1 MFGRRGGSLWPLLA
15 CFVVL
20 LAVQESH
27 GTHLTGRFN
36 PGKEFFK
43 FLIKF
48 GFQKTERTSL
58 RDTYGY
64 IYGNIT
70 ATGPMPV
77 NLTFAVLDGGR
88 FMDYYG
94 NHTIPN
100 REIAC
105 QRMFSQLSSL
115 AYSSECNQDA
125 KGDYFRQVPCPRGAL
140 CPDEDSPANVVHG
153 NQFTYVIS
161 DLYQPR

>member
-1 MFGRRGGSLWPLLA
+1 MFAALILA
-15 CFVVL
+15 LFLTTASPC
-20 LAVQESH
+20 H
-27 GTHLTGRFN
+27 GTHISGRFN
-36 PGKEFFK
+36 PGQEFFK

-70 ATGPMPV
+70 ATGPLPV
-77 NLTFAVLDGGR
+77 NLTFAVLDGSR

-100 REIAC
+100 RDIAC
-105 QRMFSQLSSL
+105 QRMFAHLNTL
-115 AYSSECNQDA
+115 AYSQCNLEA
-125 KGDYFRQVPCPRGAL
+125 KGDYFRQVPCPKGKL
-140 CPDEDSPANVVHG
+140 CVDEDTPGNVVHG

-161 DLYQPR
+161 GLFQPR

>member
-1 MFGRRGGSLWPLLA
+1 MSFRRRGWLAILL
-15 CFVVL
+15 VL
-20 LAVQESH
+20 TLSQCGN
-27 GTHLTGRFN
+27 GTHVTGRFN
-36 PGKEFFK
+36 PGREFFK
-43 FLIKF
+43 FLVKF
-48 GFQKTERTSL
+48 GFQKTERTSV

-77 NLTFAVLDGGR
+77 NLTFAVLDGNR

-100 REIAC
+100 RDLAC
-105 QRMFSQLSSL
+105 QRMFARLNSL

-125 KGDYFRQVPCPRGAL
+125 KGDYLRKVPCPVGGL

-161 DLYQPR
+161 DLFQPR

>member
-1 MFGRRGGSLWPLLA
+1 MFSVGRGASRWLLA
-15 CFVVL
+15 LVL
-20 LAVQESH
+20 LLLYSYECS
-27 GTHLTGRFN
+27 GTHVTGRFN
-36 PGKEFFK
+36 PGTEFFK

-70 ATGPMPV
+70 ATGPLPV
-77 NLTFAVLDGGR
+77 NLTFAVLDSQR
-88 FMDYYG
+88 FMEYYG

-100 REIAC
+100 RDIAC
-105 QRMFSQLSSL
+105 QRMFSQLNSL
-115 AYSSECNQDA
+115 AYSSQCNPEA
-125 KGDYFRQVPCPRGAL
+125 KGDYFRSVPCPEGAL

-161 DLYQPR
+161 DLFQPR

>member
-1 MFGRRGGSLWPLLA
+1 MLA
-15 CFVVL
+15 SALVL
-20 LAVQESH
+20 VLALASTRNCDA
-27 GTHLTGRFN
+27 THVTGRFN
-36 PGKEFFK
+36 PGREFFK

-48 GFQKTERTSL
+48 GVQKTERTSQ

-64 IYGNIT
+64 VYGNIT
-70 ATGPMPV
+70 ATGPLPV
-77 NLTFAVLDGGR
+77 NLTFAVLDGSR

-100 REIAC
+100 RDIAC
-105 QRMFSQLSSL
+105 QRMFAHMNSL
-115 AYSSECNQDA
+115 AFSPECNREA

-153 NQFTYVIS
+153 SQFTFVIS
-161 DLYQPR
+161 GPFQPR